1 MIDQIERG
9 HTQPIQS
16 SNYLQSSQA
25 KLYNPDFSTT
35 QMQQHQIKPSMFDP
49 PRQILP
55 EHFEFKRELRHKT
68 VGKPAPEGCGE
79 AG

>member
-16 SNYLQSSQA
+16 SNYLQSSQT

-35 QMQQHQIKPSMFDP
+35 QIQQHQIKPSMFDP
-49 PRQILP
+49 PRQSYQNISNLN
-55 EHFEFKRELRHKT
+55 ESYDIK
-68 VGKPAPEGCGE
+68 
-79 AG
+79 